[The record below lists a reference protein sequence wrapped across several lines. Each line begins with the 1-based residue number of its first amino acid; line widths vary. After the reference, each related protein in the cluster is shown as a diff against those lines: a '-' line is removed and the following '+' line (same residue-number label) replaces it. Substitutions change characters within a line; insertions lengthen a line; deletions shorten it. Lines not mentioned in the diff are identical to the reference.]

1 MPCAPAWRGHK
12 QHRPR
17 RGTRPV
23 PSGTGFPTVPTLT
36 TPWLGTTV
44 PPSTGRG
51 RTKVRGRPYAARG
64 TAGHGGARRAA
75 AVEHAPT
82 TGRPPYG
89 GRPGRKGSAP
99 TRGQVGTGRAGR
111 GPRLARPPR
120 WPSRDATWMLGAQ
133 CVGVH
138 FRWMRSTAT
147 NRTLPPGACSN
158 AVPCSMVPG
167 RRTSREPG
175 PGGPGSCQAR
185 LVGPR
190 PARPGWVLAA
200 GAPAGVR
207 ATREAASAAIPRVIS
222 IQLLAE
228 LRVAPGRPRPS
239 PGQTEDRGPKAPV
252 FRTVQVWPADAG
264 AAVP

>member
-158 AVPCSMVPG
+158 AVPCSMVPLRDGQAESRDPEVPALVRPGSWDRALRGRGGCWRRVPRPGSGLPG
-167 RRTSREPG
+167 RR
-175 PGGPGSCQAR
+175 QAR
-185 LVGPR
+185 Q
-190 PARPGWVLAA
+190 
-200 GAPAGVR
+200 
-207 ATREAASAAIPRVIS
+207 S
-222 IQLLAE
+222 
-228 LRVAPGRPRPS
+228 
-239 PGQTEDRGPKAPV
+239 RG
-252 FRTVQVWPADAG
+252 
-264 AAVP
+264 